1 MIMNATPGRRSAEK
15 RLTDDQIET
24 LQTVLEQYRQQLIEP
39 SRETSEGGAGRAF
52 DVERDEEMQAL
63 ANAEIDVELHQH
75 TQREIE
81 LIDAALERI
90 ALKNYGTCC
99 DCGNA
104 IGFARLQAY
113 PMAIRCIACKRV
125 YEQQQQN

>member
-1 MIMNATPGRRSAEK
+1 MNETEGRRSAENL
-15 RLTDDQIET
+15 LTVNQIET
-24 LQTVLEQYRQQLIEP
+24 LQGVLGQYRRQLIEP
-39 SRETSEGGAGRAF
+39 IGETSKGGAGRAF

-63 ANAEIDVELHQH
+63 ASAEIDHELQDH

-90 ALKNYGTCC
+90 ALGNYGTCC

-113 PMAIRCIACKRV
+113 PMARRCIACKRV
-125 YEQQQQN
+125 YERQQ

>member
-1 MIMNATPGRRSAEK
+1 MNATKGRRSVEK
-15 RLTDDQIET
+15 HLTDDQIDT
-24 LQTVLEQYRQQLIEP
+24 LQGALEQYRQQLIEP
-39 SRETSEGGAGRAF
+39 RGETPEGGPERAF
-52 DVERDEEMQAL
+52 DVERDEEMQVL
-63 ANAEIDVELHQH
+63 ASAEIDLELQQH

-90 ALKNYGTCC
+90 ALRNYGTCC

-113 PMAIRCIACKRV
+113 PMARRCIACKRF
-125 YEQQQQN
+125 YEQRQ